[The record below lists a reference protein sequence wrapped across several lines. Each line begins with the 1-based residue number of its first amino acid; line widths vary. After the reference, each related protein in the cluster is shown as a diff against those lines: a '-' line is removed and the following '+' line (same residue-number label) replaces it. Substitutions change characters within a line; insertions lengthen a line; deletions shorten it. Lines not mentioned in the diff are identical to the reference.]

1 MKKLALFISI
11 LMLILTSGALFV
23 GLAILQ
29 ANALNLLILGC
40 MSAAGYATSY
50 IYFLTYKSN

>member
-1 MKKLALFISI
+1 MKSFWLTVSI
-11 LMLILTSGALFV
+11 LMFILTSGALFV

>member
-1 MKKLALFISI
+1 
-11 LMLILTSGALFV
+11 
-23 GLAILQ
+23 
-29 ANALNLLILGC
+29 LLILGC